1 MSEDHQS
8 ALREAE
14 AVTAEAVITA
24 YENLKNQ
31 MRMISEQTD
40 LMKLS
45 DDNYQKANA
54 ILKLMIEFLILLKN
68 MIDHIDNTLL
78 DGFSKSYKS
87 SNEDERNDYA
97 KKIYSTKKKEEY
109 EKLRTEFAGTEIDF
123 PNEVTSDATFKNR
136 FLFASWG
143 MTFSNNILPFLDYPI
158 ITTQT
163 IPKETEQKIIS
174 LFISTEKAKLNAPK
188 KNRNYNE
195 ELDHHP
201 IHPSNNYKHN
211 LLLKKLEWLDSEKSV
226 LESER
231 DWAAAMIDWNDNIIN
246 RNALEIASAAYKAA
260 DERVKA
266 TRIEISHILNTI
278 ELFPMYYEAPTFSSQ
293 APMVSSARTI
303 GSSAN
308 LLKRKS
314 GGMVTRK
321 KKYRKRN
328 KTKRNKRQKKT
339 LH

>member
-1 MSEDHQS
+1 
-8 ALREAE
+8 
-14 AVTAEAVITA
+14 
-24 YENLKNQ
+24 

-87 SNEDERNDYA
+87 SNKDERNEDERNDYA

-109 EKLRTEFAGTEIDF
+109 EKLRTEFAGKEIDF
-123 PNEVTSDATFKNR
+123 PNEVTSEATFKNR
-136 FLFASWG
+136 LLFAMWG
-143 MTFSNNILPFLDYPI
+143 RTFSSSILPIFDDPI
-158 ITTQT
+158 IKTQK
-163 IPKETEQKIIS
+163 IPKETERKIIS
-174 LFISTEKAKLNAPK
+174 LFISTEQAKLNAPK
-188 KNRNYNE
+188 NNRNYNE

-246 RNALEIASAAYKAA
+246 RNALGLASAAYKAA

-278 ELFPMYYEAPTFSSQ
+278 ELFPMYYEAPTFSSR

-308 LLKRKS
+308 LFKRS

-328 KTKRNKRQKKT
+328 KTKRNKRQKKRYT
-339 LH
+339 KKYNMRY

>member
-1 MSEDHQS
+1 MSEDDQR

-24 YENLKNQ
+24 YEKLKNQ
-31 MRMISEQTD
+31 MRMISEQND
-40 LMKLS
+40 LMELS

-87 SNEDERNDYA
+87 SNKDERNDYA

-109 EKLRTEFAGTEIDF
+109 EKLRTEFDGKEIDF
-123 PNEVTSDATFKNR
+123 RNEVTSEATFKNR

-143 MTFSNNILPFLDYPI
+143 RTFSSSILPFLDDPI

-163 IPKETEQKIIS
+163 IPKETERKIIS
-174 LFISTEKAKLNAPK
+174 LFISMEKAKLNAPK

-246 RNALEIASAAYKAA
+246 KNALDLASAAYKAA

-278 ELFPMYYEAPTFSSQ
+278 ELFPMYYEAPTFSSR